1 LYKTLYPSSDDVSA
15 NYFTIQSYDKLSKL
29 DEMMESYSK
38 AIPKALGIPAEE
50 FMKQATVKRTMTGTM
65 LTTVALATK

>member
-1 LYKTLYPSSDDVSA
+1 
-15 NYFTIQSYDKLSKL
+15 
-29 DEMMESYSK
+29 MMESYSK

-50 FMKQATVKRTMTGTM
+50 FMKQATDKRTMTGTM

>member
-1 LYKTLYPSSDDVSA
+1 
-15 NYFTIQSYDKLSKL
+15 
-29 DEMMESYSK
+29 MESYSK